1 MSDYLLKPRYVYEGM
16 NVYLYTTHITYR
28 LKAVYNF
35 IEWDGTS
42 ACVGASGCCYQ
53 FIFDLTHPPNPCMK
67 CRMKLEIDHH
77 TGNYVPYSFR

>member
-1 MSDYLLKPRYVYEGM
+1 MSDYLLKPRYVYEG
-16 NVYLYTTHITYR
+16 

-67 CRMKLEIDHH
+67 LEIDHH